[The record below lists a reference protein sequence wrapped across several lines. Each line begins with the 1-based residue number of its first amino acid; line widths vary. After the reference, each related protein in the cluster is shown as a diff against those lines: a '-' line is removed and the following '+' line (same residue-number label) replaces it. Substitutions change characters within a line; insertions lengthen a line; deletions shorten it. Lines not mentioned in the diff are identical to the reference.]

1 MQDRTG
7 KFVVIDGI
15 AGSGKSTLIKAAKFW
30 AEQRDYKI
38 FDLLDWTKENRN
50 PPTYEQVADHDIFF
64 TFEPTKTWVG
74 AAIRYEL
81 SRTDQPYSGLVA
93 AQAFSLDRLI
103 MYNRLIIPAL
113 KAGKKIIQDRSVST
127 SIAYQPAMDDS
138 VSLEELVQLPGNAL
152 ALKNAPDL
160 LVLTDL
166 EPENIIERIQN
177 RNDDN
182 KGVYQDVEFMKQIA
196 ERYRAE
202 WYSQLFLD
210 HGSSV
215 HTFDT
220 RTPKQTMT
228 INFIKLLET
237 IF

>member
-1 MQDRTG
+1 MLDRTG

-15 AGSGKSTLIKAAKFW
+15 AGSGKSTLIKAATFW

-38 FDLLDWTKENRN
+38 FDLLEWTKENRN
-50 PPTYEQVADHDIFF
+50 PPTFDQVADHDIFF
-64 TFEPTKTWVG
+64 TFEPTKTWIG

-81 SRTDQPYSGLVA
+81 ARTDKPYSGLVS

-113 KAGKKIIQDRSVST
+113 QAGKKIIQDRSVST

-138 VSLEELVQLPGNAL
+138 IKQDELLKLPGNAL
-152 ALKNAPDL
+152 AMKHAPDL

-166 EPENIIERIQN
+166 EPEDIADRINN

-182 KGVYQDVEFMKQIA
+182 KGVYQDVEFMKKIS

-220 RTPKQTMT
+220 RVTKQTMT